1 MGIDAFDLEVT
12 PERGTPCALVAPWN
26 AKEETNSFDTDI
38 LQFQGDLFNR
48 LSSLMKDLFVLVEGR
63 MNME

>member
-12 PERGTPCALVAPWN
+12 PERGTPCALVAPCI

-38 LQFQGDLFNR
+38 LQFSGTSIHKTFQPDER
-48 LSSLMKDLFVLVEGR
+48 FVRFG
-63 MNME
+63 